1 MLVFF
6 ISYLHS
12 KQSKRIISE
21 FFTNREYRS
30 RPRADKVLLWLCIG
44 KEAPSTH
51 FFFTREEKKKKKNL
65 YCLERS
71 FLILEK
77 ALYIYIFSILSN
89 FSLSRF
95 CRIVSIITSNPTF
108 LPITFVLFWLNDAG
122 HYFSRYTKRKKK
134 KIENK
139 NYITNDKQ
147 NTKLIK

>member
-6 ISYLHS
+6 KSYLYS

-30 RPRADKVLLWLCIG
+30 RPRADRVLLWLRIG
-44 KEAPSTH
+44 KEVPSTH
-51 FFFTREEKKKKKNL
+51 FFFTRKEKKKKKIFTVLNVHF
-65 YCLERS
+65 S
-71 FLILEK
+71 FLRK
-77 ALYIYIFSILSN
+77 LYIYIFSILSN

-122 HYFSRYTKRKKK
+122 HNIFHVIQKEKK
-134 KIENK
+134 N
-139 NYITNDKQ
+139 
-147 NTKLIK
+147 

>member
-30 RPRADKVLLWLCIG
+30 RPRADRVLLWLCIG

-51 FFFTREEKKKKKNL
+51 FFFTREEKKKKNL

-77 ALYIYIFSILSN
+77 ALYIYIYFPYCLT
-89 FSLSRF
+89 SLSRF

-122 HYFSRYTKRKKK
+122 HNIFHVIQKEKKK
-134 KIENK
+134 KLK
-139 NYITNDKQ
+139 
-147 NTKLIK
+147 TKTI

>member
-30 RPRADKVLLWLCIG
+30 HPRADRVLLWSRLD
-44 KEAPSTH
+44 KEVSSTH
-51 FFFTREEKKKKKNL
+51 FFFIRKGEKKKKIFIVLNVHF
-65 YCLERS
+65 S
-71 FLILEK
+71 FLRKLYI
-77 ALYIYIFSILSN
+77 YIYIFSILSN

-134 KIENK
+134 KK
-139 NYITNDKQ
+139 LK
-147 NTKLIK
+147 TKTI